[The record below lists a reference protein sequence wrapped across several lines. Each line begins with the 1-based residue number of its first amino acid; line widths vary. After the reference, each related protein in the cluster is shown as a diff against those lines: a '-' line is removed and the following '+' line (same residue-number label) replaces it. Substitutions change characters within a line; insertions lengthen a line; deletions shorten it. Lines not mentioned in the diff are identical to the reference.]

1 MPPRKEKAT
10 PKKKGKGRAT
20 PTPRQQAAARARA
33 TRAAQRAEAQESVHE
48 VDQNFGNEAAGGPA
62 GMPTRVE
69 QQMLGVTPAATLGHS
84 LLMIFC

>member
-10 PKKKGKGRAT
+10 PKKKGTRRAA

-48 VDQNFGNEAAGGPA
+48 VDQNFGNDAVDGPA
-62 GMPTRVE
+62 GVPTRVD
-69 QQMLGVTPAATLGHS
+69 Q
-84 LLMIFC
+84 